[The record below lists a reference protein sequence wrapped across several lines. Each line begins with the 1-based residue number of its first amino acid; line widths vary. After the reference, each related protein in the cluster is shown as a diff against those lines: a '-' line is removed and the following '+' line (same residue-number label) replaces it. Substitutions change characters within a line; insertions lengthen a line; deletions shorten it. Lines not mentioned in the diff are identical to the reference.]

1 MLSGSNKT
9 LRIVRSHFVSMSS
22 LRTLD
27 AKALAASLTVLAILC
42 AYRFYSYW
50 TTGFFVSDEYG
61 YFFDALHGYV
71 YSDRWFVGWVNIYLF
86 KALGIT
92 SVDAFS
98 YLLPFYMFFWT
109 AITFVVF
116 YKLLKL
122 LEFNETTVALSLVS
136 CFVLISFVLLSL
148 GFLTEPVGLC
158 MAMSGIYCLA
168 RVLKT
173 KSAAGFIGFAFLACC
188 FFGFAAGT
196 REPYEAFLIAGGL
209 IVLAIAVSRRKEA
222 IGTRRFG
229 TRAVLAVSVLAFVVP
244 AAFFL
249 VVPTQAYSTQVAPL
263 STQILQSVT
272 SNPQTSSPV
281 TTETVTSAVTVNNT
295 VTVNGITSISSTVT
309 TTTIVR
315 TSTESVPFYRQFV
328 LTNTLLI
335 FFGGLVLGW
344 GPVCFAIGLA
354 GLLILF
360 QRAVRRSDVT
370 ARFVLLT
377 SLTALGSYL
386 IVSFIY
392 APDPYYFSFQDYST
406 VIRFSDTALPA
417 YFLVAPFFLS
427 ILVKNRKRMVG
438 LAAVC
443 IAFLLIAVPV
453 YQVYAASNF
462 NYTSQNPFDLG
473 YRSDAVALRDYF
485 AANDSHQ
492 IVDLIGVPY
501 GWTFTPGVQ
510 DLHVQAYAI
519 GQNPLTQEITLA
531 QFSYVKWSVFYLFR
545 TTPPTAFPTEDSF
558 LAQVFDTNATFSV
571 TSGPSF
577 TVLGVQPVLHGSD
590 FTLYEVQLRWS

>member
-1 MLSGSNKT
+1 MVDGHHKRRGSLSSR
-9 LRIVRSHFVSMSS
+9 LIPALS

-27 AKALAASLTVLAILC
+27 TKALAGSLAVLAVLC
-42 AYRFYSYW
+42 AYRFYNFW

-61 YFFDALHGYV
+61 YFYDAIHGAV
-71 YSDRWFVGWVNIYLF
+71 YSDRWFVGWVNILLF

-92 SVDAFS
+92 NVDAFS
-98 YLLPFYMFFWT
+98 YLLPFYLFFWT
-109 AITFVVF
+109 AITFIVF

-122 LEFNETTVALSLVS
+122 LEFNETTIALSLAS
-136 CFVLISFVLLSL
+136 CFVLISFLLLSL

-158 MAMSGIYCLA
+158 MAMSGVYFLA
-168 RVLKT
+168 RGLKA
-173 KSAAGFIGFAFLACC
+173 KSAAGLIGFAFLACC
-188 FFGFAAGT
+188 FFGFASGT

-209 IVLAIAVSRRKEA
+209 VVLAIAVSRRKDA
-222 IGTRRFG
+222 IKTRRLGTRV
-229 TRAVLAVSVLAFVVP
+229 VLVISVLAFLVP
-244 AAFFL
+244 AALFL
-249 VVPTQAYSTQVAPL
+249 TVPSQAYSQQVAPI
-263 STQILQSVT
+263 SGQIVQSLT
-272 SNPQTSSPV
+272 SNPVTSPAA
-281 TTETVTSAVTVNNT
+281 TTTITSAVTVTNT
-295 VTVNGITSISSTVT
+295 VTFNGTTTVSSTVT
-309 TTTIVR
+309 TTTR
-315 TSTESVPFYRQFV
+315 LSTSSVPFYREFV

-354 GLLILF
+354 GFLILF

-417 YFLVAPFFLS
+417 YFLVAPFFISMLA
-427 ILVKNRKRMVG
+427 KNRKRMLA

-443 IAFLLIAVPV
+443 VAFLLIAVPV

-485 AANDSHQ
+485 AANDSNQ
-492 IVDLIGVPY
+492 AVNLIGVPY

-510 DLHVQAYAI
+510 DLRVQAFAI
-519 GQNPLTQEITLA
+519 GQNPLTPEITLNEFVA
-531 QFSYVKWSVFYLFR
+531 LRFPVVYLYY
-545 TTPPTAFPTEDSF
+545 TPASAFPPEDSF
-558 LAQVFDTNATFSV
+558 LSQLFDSNQTFSV
-571 TSGPSF
+571 GFAAF

-590 FTLYEVQLRWS
+590 FTLYEVPLRWS